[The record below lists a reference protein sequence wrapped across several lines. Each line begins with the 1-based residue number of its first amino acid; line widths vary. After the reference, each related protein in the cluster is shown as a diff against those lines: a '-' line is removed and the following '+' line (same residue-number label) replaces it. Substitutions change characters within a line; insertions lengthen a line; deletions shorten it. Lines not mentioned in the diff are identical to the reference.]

1 VHEADVAGRRLE
13 VVSHPPRVPGSPWIV
28 FLHEGLGSARQ
39 WRDFP
44 ARLAARTGCGSLAY
58 SRWGYGNSAAR
69 PAPWPLDFLEH
80 EAAAVLPALLAQ
92 AGITAPILFGH
103 SDGGTIALMYAAAF
117 PGAALGIVSEA
128 AHVMLEDIG
137 LDGIAGV
144 RERFLHGDLR
154 VRLRAQH
161 GDHVDDTVL
170 GWTGVWLTPELRAWD
185 IRPRLAAIR
194 CPVLVVQGRDDNF
207 GTLGQVCDI
216 VKGVGGPAASLVL
229 DACGH
234 VPHREKARD
243 VLSAAAEFIARLRT
257 QQAVVS
263 SQ

>member
-1 VHEADVAGRRLE
+1 MGVPVHEAHVAGRRLE
-13 VVSHPPRVPGSPWIV
+13 VASHAPAVPGSPWIV

-44 ARLAARTGCGSLAY
+44 ARLGARTGCGALAY
-58 SRWGYGNSAAR
+58 SRWGYGGSDAR
-69 PAPWPLDFLEH
+69 PAPWPPDFLED
-80 EAAAVLPALLAQ
+80 EAAVVLPALLAQ

-117 PGAALGIVSEA
+117 PGAVRGIVSEA

-137 LDGIAGV
+137 IGGITRV
-144 RERFLHGDLR
+144 RDRFLRGDLR
-154 VRLRAQH
+154 ARLRAQH

-194 CPVLVVQGRDDNF
+194 CPVLVIQGRDDDF
-207 GTLGQVCDI
+207 GTLAQVRDI
-216 VKGVGGPAASLVL
+216 AQGVAGPAESLVL
-229 DACGH
+229 DECGH
-234 VPHREKARD
+234 IPHREKAREALD
-243 VLSAAAEFIARLRT
+243 ASERFIRGLGI
-257 QQAVVS
+257 Q
-263 SQ
+263 